1 MYHNFFCAF
10 NNSFLLIMHVPE
22 LLLQV
27 HQHKFP
33 LTIRTVLQQVIKL
46 CIASL
51 FLSLSLSLLYTL
63 TMIFFTSWLGLY
75 CIIFF
80 PYQYHITT
88 YLLHYD
94 VLCILKVN
102 GGTSWY
108 SLIIIQ
114 VWHVIDSFKFSLVL
128 QLVKIQYLNGNWIIF
143 INFDSQKSKE
153 KRTQS
158 SWNKEYEATRTPS
171 TCGKV
176 LIQKFKT
183 ACVEMC

>member
-1 MYHNFFCAF
+1 MACHRF
-10 NNSFLLIMHVPE
+10 
-22 LLLQV
+22 
-27 HQHKFP
+27 
-33 LTIRTVLQQVIKL
+33 
-46 CIASL
+46 
-51 FLSLSLSLLYTL
+51 
-63 TMIFFTSWLGLY
+63 
-75 CIIFF
+75 
-80 PYQYHITT
+80 
-88 YLLHYD
+88 
-94 VLCILKVN
+94 
-102 GGTSWY
+102 
-108 SLIIIQ
+108 IQ
-114 VWHVIDSFKFSLVL
+114 IQFIL

>member
-51 FLSLSLSLLYTL
+51 FLSLSLSLVHPYND
-63 TMIFFTSWLGLY
+63 IFYQLIRFILHNV
-75 CIIFF
+75 F